1 MSSHDHS
8 FPGRIGTTVSDST
21 PWWPE
26 TGDGRKR
33 PNVVV
38 VILDDTGWSDFG
50 CYGSEIATPTID
62 ALADAGLRYTRF
74 HVTPLCSPTRAALL
88 SGRNHHSV
96 GMRFLA
102 DTDTGFPNS
111 RGSIRPDVPLLPA
124 VLRGEGYG
132 TYLVGKWHLAPLHEI
147 TPAGPYG
154 NWPLARGFDRYYG
167 FLDGC
172 TDQYEPELFEDNHP
186 VAVPARDGYHL
197 SEDLAD
203 RAIGYVRDHLAFR
216 PRDPF
221 YLQLALGAT
230 HAPFQAPREYIE
242 KYLDVFAKGWDET
255 RRDRLRRQVEAGL
268 VPDSTPLVERNDG
281 VRPWVELD
289 DDERLVYTHLQAAF
303 AGFLEHADAQLG
315 RVVAALREFG
325 ELDDTVIVVTSDN
338 GASREG
344 GAGGDVDT
352 NAPYSGVRRAASE
365 LVGELGRVGT
375 ATGGAHYPE
384 GWAMAGNT
392 PFRRYK
398 QFVDLGG
405 VRSPLIVSWRN
416 GPAAPGG
423 IRSEFAHVVDLAP
436 TLYELL
442 GVEPPAGL
450 HGRSLAGGLRGD
462 GEGAAVVNRTQ
473 YWETLG
479 HRAIW
484 HDGWRAVTAHVP
496 GTSYEQDVWR
506 LYDTAT
512 DFAEAVDLAE
522 AEPGKLAELQ
532 ELWWV
537 EAAAHDVFPL
547 DDRPLHEVIEAR
559 GPIGLFAEER
569 IVLRPGQSHVP
580 FSSAITGSNRSIDV
594 VVRLRGDAS
603 AASGVLLSSGNAQ
616 GGYVLALDGG
626 VPAFEHQALG
636 ERTVLRAPGP
646 LHSSATEFGFRL
658 RSAVDRSGRVELV
671 CGDAPLAEAE
681 LPRTSAHLS
690 FWGLDVGRA
699 PVSGFSRLQRL
710 PIDPALVDTVTFA
723 VHAAEDDA
731 AEYAELVM
739 ASE

>member
-1 MSSHDHS
+1 MSTTHPD
-8 FPGRIGTTVSDST
+8 FPGRIGTTVAEST

-26 TGDGRKR
+26 RREGPKR

-38 VILDDTGWSDFG
+38 VILDDTGWGDLG
-50 CYGSEIATPTID
+50 CYGSEVRTPTID
-62 ALADAGLRYTRF
+62 ALADAGLRYTGF

-88 SGRNHHSV
+88 SGRNHHGI

-111 RGSIRPDVPLLPA
+111 RGSIRRDVPLLPE

-186 VAVPARDGYHL
+186 APVPEREGYHL

-216 PRDPF
+216 PGDPF
-221 YLQLALGAT
+221 YLHLAFGAT
-230 HAPFQAPREYIE
+230 HAPFQAPREFIE
-242 KYLDVFAKGWDET
+242 QYLDTFTVGWDET
-255 RRDRLRRQVEAGL
+255 RRARLARQIEAGL
-268 VPDSTPLVERNDG
+268 VPEGTPLAERNDG
-281 VRPWVELD
+281 VRPWAELD
-289 DDERLVYTHLQAAF
+289 EDERRVYAALQAAF
-303 AGFLEHADAQLG
+303 AGFLAHADAQLG
-315 RVVAALREFG
+315 RVVDALREFG
-325 ELDDTVIVVTSDN
+325 ELDDTIVLVTSDN

-344 GAGGDVDT
+344 GPGGDVDT
-352 NAPYSGVRRAASE
+352 NAPYSGIRRPAAE
-365 LVGELGRVGT
+365 LVGELDRVGT
-375 ATGGAHYPE
+375 LTGGSHYPE

-405 VRSPLIVSWRN
+405 VRSPLVVSWPN
-416 GPAAPGG
+416 GPGTPGG
-423 IRSEFAHVVDLAP
+423 VRRQFVHAIDVAP

-442 GVEPPAGL
+442 GIPSPGELDGRSVAATLADADSPAG
-450 HGRSLAGGLRGD
+450 R
-462 GEGAAVVNRTQ
+462 RTQ

-484 HDGWRAVTAHVP
+484 HEGWRAVTAHVP
-496 GTSYEQDVWR
+496 GTDYAEDEWR
-506 LYDTAT
+506 LYDTAA
-512 DFAEAVDLAE
+512 DFAEATDVA
-522 AEPGKLAELQ
+522 AREPERLAELQ
-532 ELWWV
+532 ELWWR
-537 EAAAHDVFPL
+537 EARRHDVFPL

-559 GPIGLFAEER
+559 GPIGLYAERR

-580 FSSAITGSNRSIDV
+580 FASAVTGSNRSIDV
-594 VVRLRGDAS
+594 RARFRVDAS
-603 AASGVLLSSGNAQ
+603 TASGVLLSSGNAQ
-616 GGYVLALDGG
+616 GGYVLALQDG
-626 VPAFEHQALG
+626 VLAFAHSALG
-636 ERTVLRAPGP
+636 ETVELRASRPLAPGERE
-646 LHSSATEFGFRL
+646 AGFRL
-658 RSAVDRSGRVELV
+658 RSLPDLSGELV
-671 CGDAPLAEAE
+671 LEAGGEE
-681 LPRTSAHLS
+681 LGSARIPRTGAHLS
-690 FWGLDVGRA
+690 FWGLDVGLA
-699 PVSGFSRLQRL
+699 PVSAFSPLQAV
-710 PIDPALVDTVTFA
+710 PIDPALLELVAID
-723 VHAAEDDA
+723 VHPAADDA
-731 AEYAELVM
+731 AEYAELIL